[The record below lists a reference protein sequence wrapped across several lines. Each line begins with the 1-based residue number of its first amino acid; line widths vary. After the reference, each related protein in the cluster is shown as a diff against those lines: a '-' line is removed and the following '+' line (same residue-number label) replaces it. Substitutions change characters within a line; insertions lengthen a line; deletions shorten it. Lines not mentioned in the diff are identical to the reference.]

1 MRYIF
6 YAISIII
13 LGFGL
18 YLEYIYD
25 VPDASVTV
33 NFFTGWFLIVVGASS
48 LLINLFWS
56 SPKRRK

>member
-6 YAISIII
+6 YAISIAV